1 MRKFAS
7 YIIFTLLLAAIACA
21 CSDNIDIRQSYEF
34 RVTHL
39 PVPKKIRKGE
49 TVEIRCQLERSG
61 YFDDAAYRFRYFQSD
76 GKGEL
81 KMNDSEVFLPNDYY
95 DLTKESFRLYY
106 TSRSDEQQVIDI
118 YFFDN
123 RGNSHTL
130 SFTFNNTNGE
140 EEEV

>member
-1 MRKFAS
+1 MKKFVS

-21 CSDNIDIRQSYEF
+21 CSDNIDIRQGYEF
-34 RVTHL
+34 QVTCL
-39 PVPKKIRKGE
+39 PVPKKLKVGE

-61 YFDDAAYRFRYFQSD
+61 YFDEAAYRFRYFQPD

-81 KMNDSEVFLPNDYY
+81 RMDGSEPFLPNDYY
-95 DLTKESFRLYY
+95 DLNKEAFRFYY
-106 TSRSDEQQVIDI
+106 TSKSDEQQVINI

-123 RGNSHTL
+123 FGSSYIL
-130 SFTFNNTNGE
+130 SFTFNNDNGE